1 MIYDLCLCLPLC
13 YLCINFL
20 LNRFLHELYNCWWGL
35 SRRRAGDQSFHWF
48 VLTNSKK
55 EWDYVVR
62 RHKPIGGVYNYRI
75 LSILDMQSRKGNI
88 VTSIML
94 EPILMNDY
102 VVPVYPFNQIFII
115 MPYWLIVQCWFWPA
129 KTSSGLP

>member
-20 LNRFLHELYNCWWGL
+20 LNRFLHELCNCWWGL
-35 SRRRAGDQSFHWF
+35 SRRRVGDRSFHWF
-48 VLTNSKK
+48 VLTNSNK
-55 EWDYVVR
+55 EWDYGTG
-62 RHKPIGGVYNYRI
+62 RHEPIGGVYNYRS
-75 LSILDMQSRKGNI
+75 LSSLDMQSRKGNI

-94 EPILMNDY
+94 EPIFMNDY
-102 VVPVYPFNQIFII
+102 LVPVYPFNQIFII
-115 MPYWLIVQCWFWPA
+115 MPYLLIVQCWFRPP